1 MKSKRNIMLDSSGK
15 PIDFDRGF
23 KVLELNSWENFQEF
37 VARNQNLKGYI
48 FRGQRCG
55 AWSLQPTLTRILKKK
70 GKILGPEH
78 LSQQLFRFRLAIRG
92 RINLAEREL
101 LSSSEL
107 WSIGQ
112 HHGLGTPLLD
122 WTASPLVAGFFAFSE
137 PSDDLDSRSV
147 FALWAKRINEL
158 FAAMLRKNL
167 DEQKA
172 GLSDMLEKSASFAE
186 EQPDYGKDQAFIV
199 AERIVERLLPAEF
212 ELYSAVVEA
221 MDATEAEIPRIVSP
235 FSGENQRLVN
245 QRGLFTKFTGP
256 DPLDQWVT
264 KNFREKSREPY
275 AADQPMLLKLNLP
288 TRERDP
294 ALSRLDAANI
304 NYLSLFPDVD
314 GAALFTNEKL

>member
-1 MKSKRNIMLDSSGK
+1 M
-15 PIDFDRGF
+15 
-23 KVLELNSWENFQEF
+23 
-37 VARNQNLKGYI
+37 
-48 FRGQRCG
+48 
-55 AWSLQPTLTRILKKK
+55 QPSLTRILEKK

-221 MDATEAEIPRIVSP
+221 MDATEAEILRIVSP

-256 DPLDQWVT
+256 DPLEQWVT

-275 AADQPMLLKLNLP
+275 AADQPMLLKCGLP
-288 TRERDP
+288 GCLTGGAQPHRDGAEHGRRTP
-294 ALSRLDAANI
+294 FRQHKPKDKGSIAVLAAAGFELLVSRIETEIEDGGRHRWPFVLACANGRGVVRLD
-304 NYLSLFPDVD
+304 YSLPIT
-314 GAALFTNEKL
+314 GIGLA